1 MVKKN
6 DEGFP
11 VSCSS
16 TPILQPC
23 QRQSSV
29 PTFFLHASALNGK
42 SLYRSCLF
50 CGLMVMKIKASNRQ
64 GSESF

>member
-6 DEGFP
+6 DECFLFQCSNTP
-11 VSCSS
+11 V
-16 TPILQPC
+16 LQPC

-50 CGLMVMKIKASNRQ
+50 CTLMVMKIQVPNRE
-64 GSESF
+64 GRENS